1 MGNWTLQLLHNPS
14 WIENKGSSTVETT
27 TIEEAVE
34 SLILAPPDDA
44 QEAQADNPSEVEG
57 DVSEAPDDGQ
67 TEEIEAATESKD
79 DVGASDELD
88 AEIDA
93 DDLADDEV
101 ETPTLYPVKV
111 DGKDEA
117 WTIDQLKQSAAGQA
131 AINKRFQEIAQERKQ
146 IEQYY
151 TALQQERQQVMQL
164 YQNGQQGG
172 TQPPVAPSKELFDQ
186 DPIGF
191 MEAKLQYDD
200 AKAAYDQNARQVEY
214 MRQQDAQQQA
224 QARQGYLR
232 EQARVLQEHI
242 PEFGDPEK
250 AANLKGKLTQI
261 GMEYGFTAEEM
272 EVVSDARYVRAL
284 NDARKYRELVS
295 KRKQAQ
301 QKGQAA
307 RPVVKAGAKKTADP
321 IAVDRKKAQ
330 SRLKQSGSINDALGL
345 ILDT

>member
-1 MGNWTLQLLHNPS
+1 M
-14 WIENKGSSTVETT
+14 ETT

-34 SLILAPPDDA
+34 SLILTPSDDA
-44 QEAQADNPSEVEG
+44 QEAQADNPSEVAD

-67 TEEIEAATESKD
+67 TEEIEAATESED
-79 DVGASDELD
+79 DVDASDELD

-93 DDLADDEV
+93 DDLADDEAT
-101 ETPTLYPVKV
+101 TPNLHTVRV
-111 DGKDEA
+111 DGKEEERTLDE
-117 WTIDQLKQSAAGQA
+117 LKQGYAGQA

-146 IEQYY
+146 IEQYF

-164 YQNGQQGG
+164 YQHGQQVG
-172 TQPPVAPSKELFDQ
+172 TQPPMAPSREMLEQ

-191 MEAKLQYDD
+191 MEAKLKYDD

-214 MRQQDAQQQA
+214 MRQQDEQQQA
-224 QARQGYLR
+224 QAHQAYLQ

-242 PEFGDPEK
+242 PDFADPEK
-250 AANLKGKLTQI
+250 SANLKGKLTQI

-301 QKGQAA
+301 QKGHAA

-321 IAVDRKKAQ
+321 SAVDRKKAQ

>member
-1 MGNWTLQLLHNPS
+1 M
-14 WIENKGSSTVETT
+14 ETT

-34 SLILAPPDDA
+34 SLILTPSDDA
-44 QEAQADNPSEVEG
+44 QEAQADNPSEVAD

-67 TEEIEAATESKD
+67 TEEIEAATESED
-79 DVGASDELD
+79 DVDASDELD

-93 DDLADDEV
+93 DDLADDEAT
-101 ETPTLYPVKV
+101 TPNLHTVKV
-111 DGKDEA
+111 DGKEEERTLDE
-117 WTIDQLKQSAAGQA
+117 LKQGYAGQA

-146 IEQYY
+146 LEQNQ
-151 TALQQERQQVMQL
+151 TALQQQQQHVMQL
-164 YQNGQQGG
+164 YQSAQQGG
-172 TQPPVAPSKELFDQ
+172 MQPPVAPSREMLEQ

-191 MEAKLQYDD
+191 MEAKLKYDD

-214 MRQQDAQQQA
+214 MRQQDEQQQA
-224 QARQGYLR
+224 QAHQAYLQ

-242 PEFGDPEK
+242 PDFADPEK
-250 AANLKGKLTQI
+250 SANLKGKLTQI

-307 RPVVKAGAKKTADP
+307 RPVEKKLVQKRRQTRALLIAKKRNRA
-321 IAVDRKKAQ
+321 
-330 SRLKQSGSINDALGL
+330 
-345 ILDT
+345 

>member
-1 MGNWTLQLLHNPS
+1 
-14 WIENKGSSTVETT
+14 VETT

-34 SLILAPPDDA
+34 SLILAPSDDA

-67 TEEIEAATESKD
+67 TEEIEAATEGED
-79 DVGASDELD
+79 DVDASDELD

-93 DDLADDEV
+93 DDLTDDEAT
-101 ETPTLYPVKV
+101 TPTLYTVKV

-146 IEQYY
+146 LEQNH
-151 TALQQERQQVMQL
+151 TALQQQQQHVMQL
-164 YQNGQQGG
+164 YQSAQQGG
-172 TQPPVAPSKELFDQ
+172 MQPPVAPSKELFDQ

-200 AKAAYDQNARQVEY
+200 AKAAYDQNARQVWNLS
-214 MRQQDAQQQA
+214 QQHAQQQE
-224 QARQGYLR
+224 QARLAYLQ

-242 PEFGDPEK
+242 PDFADPEK

-272 EVVSDARYVRAL
+272 EVVADARYVRAL

-321 IAVDRKKAQ
+321 SAVDRKKAQ